1 MVDRSTIDEKAIIIM
16 DRGYESYDVMVHI
29 QEKGNRKYDYK
40 VNFSV
45 SVHICREFLLNANIL
60 PDIEFMNA

>member
-1 MVDRSTIDEKAIIIM
+1 MVDRSIIDEKAIIIM